1 MLAWLSVWSE
11 VQTCIWPNWCQC
23 HSLCLT
29 SEKSR
34 LIFIILV
41 LAHPGS
47 PKKGPLNVCVCVSV
61 KYKIFTTKL
70 FSLWKHIAAKV
81 TINMEHVCM
90 SIQTAVSFPNV
101 IFLIINTPSPNWWTG
116 NPFPDMFL
124 FLEIRESAMQYP
136 EIAGGQN
143 SNGKLKWGRQQAMWC
158 RKQVTTASLLITYA
172 LTTSVQS
179 VKLTVYKTI
188 LLCNKLRERKF
199 TNWHL

>member
-1 MLAWLSVWSE
+1 
-11 VQTCIWPNWCQC
+11 
-23 HSLCLT
+23 
-29 SEKSR
+29 
-34 LIFIILV
+34 
-41 LAHPGS
+41 
-47 PKKGPLNVCVCVSV
+47 
-61 KYKIFTTKL
+61 
-70 FSLWKHIAAKV
+70 
-81 TINMEHVCM
+81 
-90 SIQTAVSFPNV
+90 
-101 IFLIINTPSPNWWTG
+101 
-116 NPFPDMFL
+116 
-124 FLEIRESAMQYP
+124 MQYP